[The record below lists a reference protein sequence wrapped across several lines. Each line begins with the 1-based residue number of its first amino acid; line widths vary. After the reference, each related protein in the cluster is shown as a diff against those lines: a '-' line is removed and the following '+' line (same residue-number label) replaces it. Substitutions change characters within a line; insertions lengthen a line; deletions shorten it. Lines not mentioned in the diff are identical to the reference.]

1 MVVLTTRSSDD
12 GPDCQTGRPNR
23 IAAGLEVKPVACLAG
38 GVCTLTLAWQVFDDA
53 PVTVAAN
60 RDEMVDRESLPPAVY
75 NEQPLVVAPQDAEA
89 GGTWIGYNEFG
100 VFVGL
105 TNKWT
110 DAELAGERSRGLL
123 VADVLEA
130 RSAADAKAIVD
141 AATAADEYSG
151 FYLVVADAADAF
163 CYQWDGTLSLTAFE
177 PGVHVVV
184 NVAVDD
190 DVDVPSS
197 RAEIGHEQADD
208 AHALRAALTA
218 EPDETAMDWLER
230 ASDVLG
236 DHEYGACVHENG
248 YGTQSSSLLALGPD
262 VEYHAFAPGP
272 PCRTSYDEVDLAIGD
287 GLEGL
292 ETVVESTVDDE
303 RHI

>member
-1 MVVLTTRSSDD
+1 
-12 GPDCQTGRPNR
+12 
-23 IAAGLEVKPVACLAG
+23 
-38 GVCTLTLAWQVFDDA
+38 VCTLTLAWQVFDDA

-75 NEQPLVVAPQDAEA
+75 NDEPLVIAPQDAEA

-130 RSAADAKAIVD
+130 RSAADAKSIVN
-141 AATAADEYSG
+141 AATDADEYSG
-151 FYLVVADAADAF
+151 FYLVVADATDAF

-190 DVDVPSS
+190 DVDIPEH
-197 RAEIGHEQADD
+197 RAEIGHEQATD

-218 EPDETAMDWLER
+218 EPDESAMDWLER
-230 ASDVLG
+230 ASEVLG

-248 YGTQSSSLLALGPD
+248 YGTQSSSLLAIGPEL
-262 VEYHAFAPGP
+262 EYHAFAPGP
-272 PCRTSYDEVDLAIGD
+272 PCRTSYDEIDLTIGD
-287 GLEGL
+287 GLESQG
-292 ETVVESTVDDE
+292 TAIESTVDDE